1 LATHGQFSSNPEE
14 TFLLTWSDR
23 ISIEDFDLIFQK
35 RRLGLLRPIELLV
48 MSACQT
54 AAGDNRATLGLAGF
68 ALRSG
73 AKSTIAS
80 LWSVS
85 DESTSIM
92 MQEFYHQLTDLKVS
106 KAEALRQAQLSL
118 LEKPLYQH
126 PYFWASF
133 VLIGNWL

>member
-1 LATHGQFSSNPEE
+1 
-14 TFLLTWSDR
+14 
-23 ISIEDFDLIFQK
+23 
-35 RRLGLLRPIELLV
+35 

-92 MQEFYHQLTDLKVS
+92 MREFYHQLTELKVS

-118 LEKPLYQH
+118 LEEPLYQH